1 MITLL
6 KHRYPV
12 VANRMETL
20 AFFEKKINL
29 RPEDLNKINGT
40 TTVSTLLEQKIKSRL
55 ENKCSEHGFVIP
67 DTVKLIS
74 HSVGYFEAARFT
86 GDAVYYVKA
95 EGQVLYPADGIKVDG
110 VVIRKNKMGLYL
122 NYKEGLRI
130 QVPRDLN
137 LTDELRENFELV
149 EIGDIVRVTL
159 KKSLFQIN
167 DEYILTNGLF
177 IKKVGSG
184 IQLTEEDIAAGKAAG
199 DAIEGEVEEEEAVEG
214 EEEAVVT
221 GNEDKEEAEGED
233 YDSDNTDFAA

>member
-1 MITLL
+1 M
-6 KHRYPV
+6 
-12 VANRMETL
+12 
-20 AFFEKKINL
+20 
-29 RPEDLNKINGT
+29 
-40 TTVSTLLEQKIKSRL
+40 
-55 ENKCSEHGFVIP
+55 
-67 DTVKLIS
+67 
-74 HSVGYFEAARFT
+74 
-86 GDAVYYVKA
+86 
-95 EGQVLYPADGIKVDG
+95 YPADGIKVDG

-184 IQLTEEDIAAGKAAG
+184 VQLTEEDIAAGKAAG
-199 DAIEGEVEEEEAVEG
+199 EAIEGEIEEEEAVTG
-214 EEEAVVT
+214 VVT
-221 GNEDKEEAEGED
+221 GNEEEEEEEEKKEEEDEEEEEEEKEQETGEEL
-233 YDSDNTDFAA
+233 SQEEIKTPE